1 MKGSFKMVKIIGF
14 ILIAV
19 YAVWFFTVETGY
31 VSTDAIAEEVRLME
45 DSTTKIKLTQT
56 QMHKSIQNAA
66 EKEGWHTTEFKNNA
80 LIAEKTIEDNT
91 VAVTITF
98 SKSEFFISP
107 KNIDLRNAIN
117 RTLGI

>member
-1 MKGSFKMVKIIGF
+1 MVKIIGF

-107 KNIDLRNAIN
+107 KNIDLQNAIN